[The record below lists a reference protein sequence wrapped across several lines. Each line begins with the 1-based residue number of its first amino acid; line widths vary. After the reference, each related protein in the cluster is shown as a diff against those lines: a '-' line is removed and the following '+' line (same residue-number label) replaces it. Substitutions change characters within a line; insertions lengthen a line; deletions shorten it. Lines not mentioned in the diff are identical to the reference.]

1 MNAISAINLTK
12 AYGDTLAVDSVNLRI
27 KKGELYG
34 FLGRNGAGKSTFIN
48 MLTGIIYPTKGKV
61 SLLESES
68 SRGLLDRIGVLP
80 DYTAFYNSMTALQH
94 LRYFSSLQKIRR
106 SKKECLAILEK
117 VGMLPYANLKVDK
130 YSFGMKKK
138 LGIAQA
144 IINNPDLLILD
155 EPTSGV
161 DAESAIQIQRL
172 LLDLN
177 RKGTTIFMTSHNL
190 GEIEKICTRLAIMKD
205 GLIVNEGTLAELK
218 RKYTESLE
226 VSMELSR
233 KLDNHMLSKI
243 SGITGTVVDAK
254 GANLDFTATNNEMIQ
269 GIVCLLVNNGIGVH
283 RILANQPDL
292 EDIFLNG

>member
-12 AYGDTLAVDSVNLRI
+12 SYGDTLAVDSVNLHI

-48 MLTGIIYPTKGKV
+48 MLVGIIHPTEGKV
-61 SLLESES
+61 SLLESEKS
-68 SRGLLDRIGVLP
+68 GNLLSIIGVLP

-94 LRYFSSLQKIRR
+94 IRYFSSLQGNKR
-106 SKKECLAILEK
+106 SKKDCLAVLEK
-117 VGMLPYANLKVDK
+117 VGILPYANLKVGK

-144 IINNPDLLILD
+144 IINAPDLLILD

-190 GEIEKICTRLAIMKD
+190 GEVEKICTRLAIMKD

-233 KLDNHMLSKI
+233 KLDSHLLSKV
-243 SGITGTVVDAK
+243 SGITGPIDAI
-254 GANLDFTATNNEMIQ
+254 GASLKFKATNDEMIEE
-269 GIVCLLVNNGIGVH
+269 IVYLLVNNGIGVN

>member
-48 MLTGIIYPTKGKV
+48 MLAGIIHPTEGEV
-61 SLLESES
+61 RLLESDNTNVV
-68 SRGLLDRIGVLP
+68 LNRIGVLP

-94 LRYFSSLQKIRR
+94 IRYFSSLQGVKR
-106 SKKECLAILEK
+106 SKKGCLAALEK
-117 VGMLPYANLKVDK
+117 VGMLPYANLKVGK

-144 IINNPDLLILD
+144 IINEPDLLILD

-177 RKGTTIFMTSHNL
+177 QEGTTIFMTSHNL
-190 GEIEKICTRLAIMKD
+190 DEVEKICTRLAIMKD

-226 VSMELSR
+226 VSMELSG
-233 KLDNHMLSKI
+233 KLNGHLLSKV
-243 SGITGTVVDAK
+243 SGITGPLDASGTSLNFK
-254 GANLDFTATNNEMIQ
+254 ATNDEMIQ

-283 RILANQPDL
+283 RISANQTDL

>member
-48 MLTGIIYPTKGKV
+48 MLAGIIHPTEGEV
-61 SLLESES
+61 SLLESEKTNVV
-68 SRGLLDRIGVLP
+68 LNRIGVLP

-94 LRYFSSLQKIRR
+94 IRYFSTLQGVKR
-106 SKKECLAILEK
+106 SKKDCLVALEK
-117 VGMLPYANLKVDK
+117 VGMLPFANLKVGK

-144 IINNPDLLILD
+144 IINEPDLLILD

-177 RKGTTIFMTSHNL
+177 REGTTIFMTSHNL
-190 GEIEKICTRLAIMKD
+190 DEVEKICTRLAIMKD
-205 GLIVNEGTLAELK
+205 GLIVNEGTLADLK

-226 VSMELSR
+226 VSMELSG
-233 KLDNHMLSKI
+233 KLSSHLLSKV
-243 SGITGTVVDAK
+243 SGITGALDASGTSLK
-254 GANLDFTATNNEMIQ
+254 FKATNDEMIQ

>member
-12 AYGDTLAVDSVNLRI
+12 KYGDTLAVDSVNLRVG
-27 KKGELYG
+27 KGELYG

-48 MLTGIIYPTKGKV
+48 MLVGIIHPTEGKV
-61 SLLESES
+61 SLLESENS
-68 SRGLLDRIGVLP
+68 NVVLKKIGVLP
-80 DYTAFYNSMTALQH
+80 DYTAFYDSMTAMQH
-94 LRYFSSLQKIRR
+94 IRYFSSLQGVKR
-106 SKKECLAILEK
+106 SKKDCLTVLEK
-117 VGMLPYANLKVDK
+117 VGLLPYANLKVGK

-144 IINNPDLLILD
+144 IMNEPDLLILD

-190 GEIEKICTRLAIMKD
+190 GEVEKICTRLAIMKD
-205 GLIVNEGTLAELK
+205 GLIVNEGTLDELK

-226 VSMELSR
+226 VSMELSC
-233 KLDNHMLSKI
+233 KPDNHLLSKI
-243 SGITGTVVDAK
+243 SGITGPLDAI
-254 GANLDFTATNNEMIQ
+254 GASLNFKATDDEMIQ
-269 GIVCLLVNNGIGVH
+269 EIVRLLVNNGIGVH
-283 RILANQPDL
+283 RIFANQPDL

>member
-1 MNAISAINLTK
+1 MTAISASNLTK
-12 AYGDTLAVDSVNLRI
+12 AYGSSLAVDSVNLRV

-48 MLTGIIYPTKGKV
+48 MLTGIILPTEGKV
-61 SLLESES
+61 SLL
-68 SRGLLDRIGVLP
+68 GLENSGTSLNRIGVLP

-94 LRYFSSLQKIRR
+94 MSYFSSLQGEKC
-106 SKKECLAILEK
+106 SKQECLAVLEK
-117 VGMLPYANLKVDK
+117 VGMLPHANVKVGK

-144 IINNPDLLILD
+144 IINKPDLLILD

-190 GEIEKICTRLAIMKD
+190 AEVEKICTRLAIMKD
-205 GLIVNEGTLAELK
+205 GLIVNEGTLSELK
-218 RKYTESLE
+218 KKYTESLE
-226 VSMELSR
+226 VSMSLSDR
-233 KLDNHMLSKI
+233 PNNHLLARVEEIAGPLDAI
-243 SGITGTVVDAK
+243 E
-254 GANLDFTATNNEMIQ
+254 ANLKFNATDDTMIHE
-269 GIVCLLVNNGIGVH
+269 IVLLLVNNGIGVH
-283 RILANQPDL
+283 RISANQPDL